1 MRFSAHGLI
10 SSLNFFSKIHFL
22 ILSLPILLLHIIII
36 TVADC
41 VCCEGGHIQTH
52 IVHRRKKWHFPGEN
66 EKTLIIFEG
75 RKKKTRCQ
83 DVHLSTSAR
92 MCGVCMSI
100 SSSRLFQKRK
110 EESPSTRH
118 AIYIR
123 IVKLKCHSI
132 FYQ

>member
-92 MCGVCMSI
+92 MCACRFHRRVYFKSAKK
-100 SSSRLFQKRK
+100 SRQV
-110 EESPSTRH
+110 H
-118 AIYIR
+118 GMQYIF
-123 IVKLKCHSI
+123 VS
-132 FYQ
+132 